1 MENES
6 VWNRTIERARQR
18 QAIRLGH
25 DSSADASSTSERLD
39 TGGEKPTGETEA
51 AFQMMNK
58 VANYLYEDNPRKT
71 ANNIA
76 TLKLLSK
83 GTRDFVNN
91 IPLGE
96 FHTKLNEAGS
106 TAKAVHE
113 KTYPKNGLPEARP
126 DPDDDLAPV
135 PASDL
140 IWAVGPILKFLS
152 AKTKSAIVRDVH
164 DISNPDAK
172 ADAIAA
178 LAGYIGD
185 LEHKDQKSLIDEAIV
200 FFGEEGKLD
209 TFRREIATEA
219 IAKVFKYLGREHH
232 TLIDGLRLERPELGK
247 LLDSHIDKFEAKSI
261 AARATHIGDLATQD
275 QWALIDKAIGIF
287 GEEGKLPTFR
297 RRKAAE
303 AIAKANDYLKNYPDH
318 LEKLKDI
325 RNKRPTLGELLDS
338 SIAKFEAKLLAARAE
353 HIDDLEPDNQ
363 QRLIDK
369 AIVIIGKK
377 DQPYSLEKDASD
389 TIAKA
394 SKKLT
399 NTHKRIL
406 EDLLVVKE
414 GLGYTLELSKHE
426 FCGNLRERLVRASSD
441 RSLLES
447 ERVETIRSI
456 SEVIPDKLQLAQK
469 KFFNSTRSRERSSFG
484 R

>member
-1 MENES
+1 MGNES

-18 QAIRLGH
+18 QAPRLEH

-39 TGGEKPTGETEA
+39 TGRGKPTAETEA

-58 VANYLYEDNPRKT
+58 VANYLYEDDPRKT

-83 GTRDFVNN
+83 GTRDFVDN

-106 TAKAVHE
+106 TAKHLHE

-140 IWAVGPILKFLS
+140 IWAVGPILEFLS

-178 LAGYIGD
+178 LAGYIGALD
-185 LEHKDQKSLIDEAIV
+185 YKDQKSLIDEAIV
-200 FFGEEGKLD
+200 FFGEEGKLK
-209 TFRREIATEA
+209 TFRCEVAAEA
-219 IAKVFKYLGREHH
+219 IAKAFENLDPDHR
-232 TLIDGLRLERPELGK
+232 LAIDSLRHERPELGK
-247 LLDSHIDKFEAKSI
+247 LLDSHIGIFEAKSL
-261 AARATHIGDLATQD
+261 AARATHIGDLAPQD
-275 QWALIDKAIGIF
+275 QWSLIDKAIGIF
-287 GEEGKLPTFR
+287 GEKGELRTFR
-297 RRKAAE
+297 RCKAAE
-303 AIAKANDYLKNYPDH
+303 AIAKAHDYLKNYH
-318 LEKLKDI
+318 LEKLKHI
-325 RNKRPTLGELLDS
+325 RNERPTLGQLLDK
-338 SIAKFEAKLLAARAE
+338 SIAKFEAKSLSADAE
-353 HIDDLEPDNQ
+353 HIDDLDPEDQ
-363 QRLIDK
+363 QRLIDR
-369 AIVIIGKK
+369 AIKMIGKK
-377 DQPYSLEKDASD
+377 DQLLSVEKDASN

-394 SKKLT
+394 SEKLT

-406 EDLLVVKE
+406 EDLLLVKK
-414 GLGYTLELSKHE
+414 GLGYTLELSRHT
-426 FCGNLRERLVRASSD
+426 FRGNLRERLDRASSD
-441 RSLLES
+441 GSLLEP

-469 KFFNSTRSRERSSFG
+469 KFINATRSRERSSFG